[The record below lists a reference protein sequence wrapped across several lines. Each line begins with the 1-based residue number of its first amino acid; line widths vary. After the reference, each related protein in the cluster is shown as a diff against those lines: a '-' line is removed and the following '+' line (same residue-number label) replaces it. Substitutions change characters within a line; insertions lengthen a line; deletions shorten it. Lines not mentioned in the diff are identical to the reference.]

1 MIETQN
7 ATTRVMPTLL
17 HLDSSMRHEGS
28 RSRALS
34 AHFAAAWQQANLSGT
49 VVYRD
54 LAADPIPH
62 LDLTAFSANFV
73 ADDDRT
79 PPQREARKLT
89 ETLANELLRADELV
103 IGIPLY
109 NFGPPSTL
117 KAWFDRIVVQGL
129 TVKPGGGGLLGG
141 RPLTFTA
148 ARGGGYGPGT
158 PRERWHAVAV
168 SVRAEGLRVRGTRSF
183 CEARKSTPSLASRGS
198 SATGGKRWQTCS
210 LPCAPKRLPWVATG
224 CGSAYSS

>member
-1 MIETQN
+1 MTETQN
-7 ATTRVMPTLL
+7 PTKRVMPTLL

-34 AHFAAAWQQANLSGT
+34 AHFAAAWQQANPDGT

-79 PPQREARKLT
+79 APQREARKLT
-89 ETLANELLRADELV
+89 ETLANELLRADEVV

-109 NFGPPSTL
+109 NYGPPSTF
-117 KAWFDRIVVQGL
+117 KAWFDRIVVPGL
-129 TVKPGGGGLLGG
+129 TVDPGSGGLLGG

-158 PRERWHAVAV
+158 PREGWDHREPWLRHAFSQLGFDDIRFIHAELTLSRDSPRLSGLEDLEDQSIADAHAAIDELFAKRRDVA
-168 SVRAEGLRVRGTRSF
+168 A
-183 CEARKSTPSLASRGS
+183 
-198 SATGGKRWQTCS
+198 
-210 LPCAPKRLPWVATG
+210 
-224 CGSAYSS
+224 

>member
-1 MIETQN
+1 
-7 ATTRVMPTLL
+7 MPTLL

-34 AHFAAAWQQANLSGT
+34 AHFADAWQQANADGT
-49 VVYRD
+49 VIYRD

-73 ADDDRT
+73 TDDDRT
-79 PPQREARKLT
+79 AEQREARKLT
-89 ETLANELLRADELV
+89 ETLANELLRANEVV

-109 NFGPPSTL
+109 NFGPPSTF
-117 KAWFDRIVVQGL
+117 KAWFDRIVVPGL
-129 TVKPGGGGLLGG
+129 TVDPEKGGGLLGG

-158 PRERWHAVAV
+158 PREGWDHREPWLHHAFSQLGFDDIRLIHTELTLSRESPRMSGLEDLEDKSIADAHAAIDELF
-168 SVRAEGLRVRGTRSF
+168 AEKRGI
-183 CEARKSTPSLASRGS
+183 AA
-198 SATGGKRWQTCS
+198 
-210 LPCAPKRLPWVATG
+210 
-224 CGSAYSS
+224 

>member
-1 MIETQN
+1 MGQRPHIYCRKEH
-7 ATTRVMPTLL
+7 AMPTLL
-17 HLDSSMRHEGS
+17 HVDSSMRHEGS

-34 AHFAAAWQQANLSGT
+34 AHFAEAWQQANPDGT
-49 VVYRD
+49 VYYRD

-73 ADDDRT
+73 ADEDRT

-89 ETLANELLRADELV
+89 ETLANELLRADEIV

-158 PRERWHAVAV
+158 P
-168 SVRAEGLRVRGTRSF
+168 VRAGITENPGCATRS
-183 CEARKSTPSLASRGS
+183 ANSASTTSASS
-198 SATGGKRWQTCS
+198 
-210 LPCAPKRLPWVATG
+210 
-224 CGSAYSS
+224 

>member
-1 MIETQN
+1 MIETQSP
-7 ATTRVMPTLL
+7 TKRVMATLL

-34 AHFAAAWQQANLSGT
+34 AHFAAAWQQANPDGT

-89 ETLANELLRADELV
+89 ETLANELLHADEIV

-158 PRERWHAVAV
+158 PREGWDHREPWLRHAFSQLGFDDIRFIHTELTLAREVPQM
-168 SVRAEGLRVRGTRSF
+168 SGL
-183 CEARKSTPSLASRGS
+183 EELEDKSIADAHAAIDELFA
-198 SATGGKRWQTCS
+198 KRRDI
-210 LPCAPKRLPWVATG
+210 AA
-224 CGSAYSS
+224 